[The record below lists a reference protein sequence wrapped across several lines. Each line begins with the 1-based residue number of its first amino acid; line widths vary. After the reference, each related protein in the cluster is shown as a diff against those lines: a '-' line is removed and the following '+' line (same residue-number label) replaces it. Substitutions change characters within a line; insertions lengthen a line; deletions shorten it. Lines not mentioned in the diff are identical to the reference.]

1 MKLEVLF
8 KNNDVEVYEDFK
20 AITFKLTK
28 ERKYI
33 IVETK
38 DELDLK
44 IFGNA
49 NVSRILELSKIKTLT
64 VYEDNKIILKI

>member
-28 ERKYI
+28 GK
-33 IVETK
+33 
-38 DELDLK
+38 
-44 IFGNA
+44 
-49 NVSRILELSKIKTLT
+49 
-64 VYEDNKIILKI
+64 